1 MKRVRIYDG
10 DDGQS
15 HVTELA
21 FDFTERDGTRTLPDR
36 AESIAFYRRDVDS
49 FQGFHRPPRRQY
61 MFYLTARVELGL
73 GDGTS
78 VIMEPGDVL
87 LAEDVAGQGHSSRV
101 LTPGMCAVVPL
112 ARDPE

>member
-15 HVTELA
+15 HVETVA
-21 FDFTERDGTRTLPDR
+21 FEFTEREGTRTVSQPAD
-36 AESIAFYRRDVDS
+36 SVAFYERTEGS
-49 FQGFHRPPRRQY
+49 FTDFHRPPRRQY

-73 GDGTS
+73 GDGSS
-78 VIMEPGDVL
+78 VVMEPGDVL
-87 LAEDVAGQGHSSRV
+87 LAEDVSGQGHSSRV

-112 ARDPE
+112 ASEA